1 MNGDE
6 CMDKRA
12 ECENTN
18 DNLNE
23 TRKTI
28 IDMVC
33 KIEEIDHLNRIYE
46 LAKYLYIYK

>member
-1 MNGDE
+1 
-6 CMDKRA
+6 MDKRV

-18 DNLNE
+18 DKLNE

-28 IDMVC
+28 IEMVC
-33 KIEEIDHLNRIYE
+33 KIEEIDQLKRIYE